1 MVSSTDNSQLLNHVE
16 NIMTVFQC
24 VGVDVAKD
32 KFDAALFLNK
42 KYQHRCFSNNKKG
55 YGEFLKWLDI
65 HANAPWVCMEAT
77 GHYSEMIAD
86 FLFSKNIRVS
96 IVNPLQIKN
105 FARMKLSRNKNDII
119 DARIIQEY
127 CEKNQPHL
135 FIPRPI
141 EQKELKDLTK
151 LLDTLKEQSVRLKNQ
166 LESIQ
171 GKLAIKAIK
180 KLIKQLEK
188 EIKLV
193 TAQLQ
198 DLTQKNESLAEKM
211 ALITSIKGVGEM
223 TAYKILAQVS
233 DMRNFSTAKQFAAFI
248 GISPKQH
255 QSGKYQGRTT
265 ISRIGDSRLRKALY
279 MAALVAKRYNE
290 ALKPFVKRLEEKGKA
305 PKSIICAVMRK
316 LAHLIFG
323 ILKSGLTFNEKL
335 V

>member
-1 MVSSTDNSQLLNHVE
+1 MVSNTDNSQLLNNVE

-32 KFDAALFLNK
+32 KFDIALLVNK
-42 KYQHRCFSNNKKG
+42 KHRHKCFNNNKKG
-55 YGEFLKWLDI
+55 QREFIKYI
-65 HANAPWVCMEAT
+65 NARTEQPWVCMEAT
-77 GHYSEMIAD
+77 GHYSELIAD
-86 FLFSKNIRVS
+86 LLVEHNIRVS

-127 CEKNQPHL
+127 CEKMQPHI
-135 FIPRPI
+135 FASRSG

-151 LLDTLKEQSVRLKNQ
+151 LLDTLKEQLVRFKNQ
-166 LESIQ
+166 LESTQ
-171 GKLAIKAIK
+171 GKLAKKAFR

-188 EIKLV
+188 EIKIIEAELNALV
-193 TAQLQ
+193 KSNETL
-198 DLTQKNESLAEKM
+198 DKNM
-211 ALITSIKGVGEM
+211 TLITSIKGIGEV
-223 TAYKILAQVS
+223 TAYKILAQVA
-233 DMRNFSTAKQFAAFI
+233 DIRNFSNAKQFAAYI

-255 QSGKYQGRTT
+255 QSGKFQGRTA
-265 ISRIGDSRLRKALY
+265 ISRIGDARLRKALY
-279 MAALVAKRYNE
+279 MAALVAKRYNA
-290 ALKPFVKRLEEKGKA
+290 ALADFVKRLEEKGKA

-323 ILKSGLTFNEKL
+323 ILKSGLAFNAEL